1 MDILIPEENDSFDQL
16 VDSFEKAKKRG
27 KNSSIVVVAEGEKL
41 GNVFELAQKTK
52 EQFPNYDIR
61 VSVLGHIQR
70 GGSPSCAD
78 RVLASRLGF
87 GAVTGLLKG
96 LTNVMAGIQTNQ
108 LVYTPID
115 DAIKKHNEINQDLL
129 LISEVLAL

>member
-96 LTNVMAGIQTNQ
+96 LTNVMAGIQANQ